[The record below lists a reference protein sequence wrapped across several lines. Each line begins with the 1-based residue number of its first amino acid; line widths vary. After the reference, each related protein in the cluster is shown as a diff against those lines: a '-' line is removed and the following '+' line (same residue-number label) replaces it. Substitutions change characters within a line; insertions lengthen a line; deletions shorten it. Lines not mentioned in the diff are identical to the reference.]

1 MTDLR
6 NQRRMAAEVLKC
18 GINRVWMDPDRS
30 EEIAKASTRADIRIL
45 IKGGAI
51 KKKQVK
57 RISRGRKRKLRMQ
70 KEKGRRKG
78 PGSRKGAKNARYPRK
93 RRWIVTIRA
102 IRSYLREL
110 RDQGKIDRHIYR
122 IYYRKAKGGVFKSK
136 SHLEA
141 HLIEEGIIRGGEDES
156 GT

>member
-6 NQRRMAAEVLKC
+6 HQRKMAADILKC
-18 GINRVWMDPDRS
+18 GENRVWMDPDRC
-30 EEIAKASTRADIRIL
+30 EEIARAVTKSDIRLL

-51 KKKQVK
+51 TKKPVK
-57 RISRGRKRKLRMQ
+57 GVSRGRKRRIKLQ

-93 RRWIVTIRA
+93 RRWISTIRA

-110 RDQGKIDRHIYR
+110 RDTGKIDRHTYR
-122 IYYRKAKGGVFKSK
+122 TLYRKAKGGVFRSK
-136 SHLEA
+136 SHLRT
-141 HLIEEGIIRGGEDES
+141 HLIETGIIKEEKK
-156 GT
+156 